1 MKAKQYILAALLF
14 GTAAPAMAQT
24 REEENEARRQYYYN
38 YSRWTLGLNGGLS
51 ALFGDFTTFS
61 DEKTYISPIGS
72 AFVSYQ
78 LNPTI
83 GFTLEGYYSHNTIGA
98 FTGNKDH
105 YLNTNGFR
113 SDVAANPLTG
123 EQFLTYGELYS
134 KVNLVQGR
142 FGMDINLSNVFGGN
156 KGNVRNFSLLFSPSY
171 YLQYYRPKVYKKAD
185 DQRYTS
191 RDLFYQVNNGVG
203 GELTARF
210 RLSRVIDL
218 QLKGGGVYGFNKK
231 FDGVAGG
238 KKTNVL
244 AYVQAGIAFKLNGK
258 CERDNLMYAATPA
271 YVPVPLMPA
280 KPNGG
285 EPVVIEKVVHD
296 TVTVT
301 RVERVEVPVEKIVY
315 RTVGTLPSVGFERGK
330 AVIDTEKYAGE
341 LSTIV
346 ELMNKYSDIEIDI
359 YGWADHTGGDNIN
372 SRITT
377 QRAEALRDYLVG
389 QGISASRIHKVEGC
403 GKDSSLSGEDALS
416 VKARRAQPVMR

>member
-14 GTAAPAMAQT
+14 GTVAPAMAQT
-24 REEENEARRQYYYN
+24 NEQINESRRQYYYN

-78 LNPTI
+78 MTPTV
-83 GFTLEGYYSHNTIGA
+83 GFTLEGYYSHNEIGA

-105 YLNTNGFR
+105 YLNTTGFR

-134 KVNLVQGR
+134 KVDLVQGR
-142 FGMDINLSNVFGGN
+142 FGVDINLSNVFGGN
-156 KGNVRNFSLLFSPSY
+156 KGERMRTFSLVFSPSY

-203 GELTARF
+203 GELAARF

-258 CERDNLMYAATPA
+258 TKRDNLMYAATPA
-271 YVPVPLMPA
+271 YVPVMDLRQP
-280 KPNGG
+280 G
-285 EPVVIEKVVHD
+285 ETVYVDRYVHD

-301 RVERVEVPVEKIVY
+301 RVERVEVPVEKVVY
-315 RTVGTLPSVGFERGK
+315 RTIGTLPSVGFERGR
-330 AVIDTEKYAGE
+330 ADINTEKYAKE
-341 LSTIV
+341 LAAIV
-346 ELMNKYSDIEIDI
+346 DFLQKYPDAAIDI
-359 YGWADHTGGDNIN
+359 YGWADHTGGDSIN
-372 SRITT
+372 ANITT

-389 QGISASRIHKVEGC
+389 QGIAASRIHNVEGC
-403 GKDSSLSGEDALS
+403 GKDMELSGEDALS
-416 VKARRAQPVMR
+416 VKARRAQPVLL